1 MSHKWNAGNI
11 FLGVLAIATV
21 RDCLEVV
28 LEGRILLQHDN
39 PFYSLKNYFLHFN
52 SFYFLIY
59 VSLSLILFLFAR
71 KKVGISES
79 FLVGALAMM
88 LIWIGPLLDY
98 FIFGTFDMFYPR
110 DPMNVI
116 CNLHHLADPFFDFE
130 GLSHGMRVEIILV
143 GLGSFGFL
151 WYKTR
156 KIVLSVC
163 GGICLSLT
171 SLAIGLIIPF
181 VTQYYEYGFN
191 FGYHPLYNSTL
202 LHQGFVVHGTP
213 SKIALIYLFLCLIL
227 FSLAYYLRNP
237 KYFTAVVKNFR
248 WSRAVHY
255 LLLFWS
261 GMMYIY
267 HHPPLE
273 NQVYA
278 GEFGFLSTIW
288 SHPIDIF
295 GIFMASVAVFLSFQ
309 SAVIFND
316 IFDYD
321 IDAVSNADRPLVAKT
336 MPLPEY
342 QLIGKFFTILALVIS
357 FCINETFLLFLLLYH
372 FFAFLYSV
380 PPFRL
385 RKYFLA
391 SNLELATIFLLTFHA
406 GSAVLVS
413 SYRFENIPP
422 FITFGLLA
430 SYILAITA
438 KDIKDYDGDKKSHI
452 QTLQT
457 ILGKKVGNVVTVFS
471 VCCAISL
478 PLFMF
483 HLTQLWFFSIVIF
496 ITFLLVVMLI
506 KNYKRKE
513 NLIFLLYYSY
523 LVVLFYFIIYNKAI
537 I

>member
-28 LEGRILLQHDN
+28 LEGRILLQYDD

-52 SFYFLIY
+52 SFYFLVY

-71 KKVGISES
+71 KKVSVSES

-88 LIWIGPLLDY
+88 LIWIGPLFDY

-110 DPMNVI
+110 DPMDVI
-116 CNLHHLADPFFDFE
+116 CNLHHLADPFYDFE

-143 GLGSFGFL
+143 CLGGMGFL

-156 KIVLSVC
+156 KVVLSVC

-181 VTQYYEYGFN
+181 VTQYYEFGFN

-213 SKIALIYLFLCLIL
+213 SKIALIYLFLCLVL

-237 KYFTAVVKNFR
+237 KYFIAVLKNFR
-248 WSRAVHY
+248 WSRTVHY
-255 LLLFWS
+255 LLLFGG

-267 HHPPLE
+267 NHPPLD

-278 GEFGFLSTIW
+278 GDFGFLYTIW

-309 SAVIFND
+309 SAVILND
-316 IFDYD
+316 VYDYD
-321 IDAVSNADRPLVAKT
+321 IDAVCNADRPLVAKT

-342 QLIGKFFTILALVIS
+342 LLIGKIFAILALVIS
-357 FCINETFLLFLLLYH
+357 FCINETFSLFMLLYLL
-372 FFAFLYSV
+372 FAFLYSV

-385 RKYFLA
+385 RKYFFI

-406 GSAVLVS
+406 GSTVLVS
-413 SYRFENIPP
+413 SYCFENIPS

-438 KDIKDYDGDKKSHI
+438 KDFKDYDGDKKSHI

-457 ILGKKVGNVVTVFS
+457 ILGKKVGGAVTVIS
-471 VCCAISL
+471 VCCAIFL
-478 PLFMF
+478 PLFLF
-483 HLTQLWFFSIVIF
+483 HLTQLLIFSIVIF
-496 ITFLLVVMLI
+496 IAFLLVVLFV
-506 KNYKRKE
+506 KAYKLKE
-513 NLIFLLYYSY
+513 TIIFLLYYLY
-523 LVVLFYFIIYNKAI
+523 LVVLFYFIIK
-537 I
+537 